1 MYGTGG
7 ILFCISRHFVS
18 SYIIPGKFQ
27 KRKKEKKKGK
37 LRDDIKSART
47 MTDV

>member
-18 SYIIPGKFQ
+18 SYIIPREISK
-27 KRKKEKKKGK
+27 KKERKKKGK
-37 LRDDIKSART
+37 IA
-47 MTDV
+47 